1 MSIEV
6 RSSMTLEELY
16 KEHNERMKA
25 EPKTEPKTER
35 AIRLETTG
43 KDDEKRYKVIDCPM
57 LFRPGEVRL
66 VCGEEA
72 QDEE

>member
-43 KDDEKRYKVIDCPM
+43 KDDEKR
-57 LFRPGEVRL
+57 
-66 VCGEEA
+66 
-72 QDEE
+72 